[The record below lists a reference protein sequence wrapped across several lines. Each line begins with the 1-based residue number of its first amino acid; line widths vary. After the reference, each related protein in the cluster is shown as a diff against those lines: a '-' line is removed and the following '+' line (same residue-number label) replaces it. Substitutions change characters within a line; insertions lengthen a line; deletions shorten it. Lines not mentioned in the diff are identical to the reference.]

1 MTDAPDALEQ
11 LLQQSSQL
19 YTLPGVAVR
28 VLDLTNHP
36 LQVDAAQLK
45 ACIEQDPALT
55 TKVLRVVNSSL
66 FGLSR
71 RVSDLSQA
79 LGLLGA
85 KPLKLLVLGFSLP
98 DPLFADIAGDMLN
111 RYWKH
116 TLTRAVAAREISER
130 IWRLP
135 GDDVF
140 IAALLKD
147 LGRLVLIQGLGRP
160 YVDFLRKAD
169 DGSGPLRAAER
180 RAIGFDHVQLT
191 AGVLKQWGLPES
203 LIEAVSTPDTF
214 EEVEALPPSAQATPQ
229 ILYLA
234 ELLAQLLAEEQTEVL
249 PEVLAVGE
257 RFHKLTESQ
266 LSALAAGLAETVGQ
280 LAEVLSL
287 ELPGGLVYSEVLA
300 RAYQQ
305 LSQAAADAAG
315 ELAAARGEALAA
327 RLDRLMHSDEA
338 RTLTATAS
346 GFTATRRDAGQI
358 PAPPRAE
365 LAVAAVAAPADN
377 RAPGAVQRPAAAQAA
392 KAIAAKP
399 AKAAAGPEAA
409 HASADI
415 DPGLLG
421 RLAAAATAC
430 RRERC
435 DLSLLLIE
443 FDRYDELLLAQGVA
457 GAGEIWRRLEAAC
470 RGLDH
475 PGAQWLQLGDARLAL
490 VLPDC
495 DRRGAVELGNEL
507 LRQMRDDAHGADGF
521 AATISVAICTVAVP
535 PRNFLPRGLVERA
548 ESCLYAAQVAGGNCL
563 KSIEIY
569 N

>member
-19 YTLPGVAVR
+19 YTLPGVAIR
-28 VLDLTNHP
+28 VLELTNHP

-45 ACIEQDPALT
+45 SCIEQDPALT

-71 RVSDLSQA
+71 RVSDLNQA
-79 LGLLGA
+79 LALLGA

-98 DPLFADIAGDMLN
+98 DPLFADIAGDVLN

-169 DGSGPLRAAER
+169 LGSGPLRAAER

-214 EEVEALPPSAQATPQ
+214 AEVEALPPSAQAMPQ

-234 ELLAQLLAEEQTEVL
+234 ELLAQLLAEEQTDVL
-249 PEVLAVGE
+249 PDVLDVGG
-257 RFHKLTESQ
+257 RFHQLTESQ
-266 LSALAAGLAETVGQ
+266 LASLAAGLAETVGQ
-280 LAEVLSL
+280 LADVLSL

-315 ELAAARGEALAA
+315 DLAAAHGETLAA
-327 RLDRLMHSDEA
+327 RLDGLMSSDEV

-346 GFTATRRDAGQI
+346 GFTAKRCDAGQI
-358 PAPPRAE
+358 PAPQRGE
-365 LAVAAVAAPADN
+365 FAAAAASAPAGN
-377 RAPGAVQRPAAAQAA
+377 QAPGGGQRP
-392 KAIAAKP
+392 IAASR
-399 AKAAAGPEAA
+399 AKAAATSEAA
-409 HASADI
+409 NSPGDI

-443 FDRYDELLLAQGVA
+443 FDRYDELLLSQGVA
-457 GAGEIWRRLEAAC
+457 GAGEVWRRLEAAC

-495 DRRGAVELGNEL
+495 DRRGAVELGHEL
-507 LRQMRDDAHGADGF
+507 QRQMHDDAQGAGSF